1 MGAAGGRL
9 RFWDSSALLALAARE
24 PSAEG
29 VDILLQRDPDVALWW
44 GAILECVEA
53 LAELRRHNL
62 ITEAGFATARA
73 LIERIRNRAFE
84 VQPSEEVRA
93 RALRILT
100 VHPLKAGRALQ
111 LAASLVWCR
120 EHTQGVGFV
129 CLDEPLRL
137 AAAQEGFRVLPY
149 AGEVHEPEP

>member
-1 MGAAGGRL
+1 V
-9 RFWDSSALLALAARE
+9 
-24 PSAEG
+24 EG
-29 VDILLQRDPDVALWW
+29 VDFLLQRDPDVALWW

-53 LAELRRHNL
+53 LAELRRQTL
-62 ITEAGFATARA
+62 ITESEFATARA
-73 LIERIRNRAFE
+73 LIEQLRARAFE
-84 VQPSEEVRA
+84 IQPSEEVRA

-129 CLDEPLRL
+129 CLDESLRL

>member
-1 MGAAGGRL
+1 LGAAGGRL

-24 PSAEG
+24 PSSEG
-29 VDILLQRDPDVALWW
+29 VDFLLQRDPEVAFWW

-53 LAELRRHNL
+53 LADLRRRKVMS
-62 ITEAGFATARA
+62 EAGFATARA
-73 LIERIRNRAFE
+73 LIEQLRARAFE
-84 VQPSEEVRA
+84 IQPSEEVRA

-129 CLDEPLRL
+129 CLDEALRL
-137 AAAQEGFRVLPY
+137 AAAQEGFRVLPFP
-149 AGEVHEPEP
+149 GEVHEPEP

>member
-1 MGAAGGRL
+1 M
-9 RFWDSSALLALAARE
+9 DVLLE
-24 PSAEG
+24 
-29 VDILLQRDPDVALWW
+29 RDPDVALWW
-44 GAILECVEA
+44 GAILECIEA
-53 LAELRRHNL
+53 LAELRRHRQ
-62 ITEAGFATARA
+62 ITETGFAAARA
-73 LIERIRNRAFE
+73 VIERIRDRAFE

>member
-1 MGAAGGRL
+1 MA
-9 RFWDSSALLALAARE
+9 F
-24 PSAEG
+24 
-29 VDILLQRDPDVALWW
+29 WW
-44 GAILECVEA
+44 GAILECVET
-53 LAELRRHNL
+53 LAELRRHKL
-62 ITEAGFATARA
+62 ITETGFSTARA
-73 LIERIRNRAFE
+73 LIEQLRARAFE

-111 LAASLVWCR
+111 LAAALIWCR

>member
-1 MGAAGGRL
+1 LGAAGGRL

-24 PSAEG
+24 PSSEG
-29 VDILLQRDPDVALWW
+29 VDSLLQRDPDVAFWW

-53 LAELRRHNL
+53 LAELRRRKL
-62 ITEAGFATARA
+62 ITETGFATSRV
-73 LIERIRNRAFE
+73 LIEQLRTRGFE

-100 VHPLKAGRALQ
+100 VHPLQAGRALQ

-129 CLDEPLRL
+129 CLDEALRL
-137 AAAQEGFRVLPY
+137 AAAQEGFRVLPFP
-149 AGEVHEPEP
+149 GEVHEP